1 MLALAI
7 RGVLDR
13 GPTVA
18 LWGGAEQL
26 NAVHDAFGRKLSSQ
40 DLADIDAILTKY
52 VTSPVAPEFMAPPL
66 RDWSGEDEKR

>member
-1 MLALAI
+1 M
-7 RGVLDR
+7 
-13 GPTVA
+13 
-18 LWGGAEQL
+18 
-26 NAVHDAFGRKLSSQ
+26 NSVHDAFGWKLSSQ

>member
-13 GPTVA
+13 GQTVA
-18 LWGGAEQL
+18 LGGAEQL
-26 NAVHDAFGRKLSSQ
+26 NSVHDAFGRKLSSQ

-66 RDWSGEDEKR
+66 RDLSGEGEKR